1 MTLTEVKSSN
11 IKRVGYEG
19 TSLFV
24 EFANGLYEYENVP
37 AELYNQLLEADSKGK
52 FVGANV
58 VGKFNY
64 KKLTK

>member
-1 MTLTEVKSSN
+1 MTLVEVKSSN
-11 IKRVGYEG
+11 IKKVGYEG

-37 AELYNQLLEADSKGK
+37 ADLYNQLLEADSKGR
-52 FVGANV
+52 FVGANII
-58 VGKFNY
+58 GKYSY